1 MEVIKLLG
9 ARVKVMLMEKYRM
22 SFHLERIAIV
32 LGSIQM
38 DESDA
43 YRLALTPLIQSF
55 PVSESSTTDRI

>member
-38 DESDA
+38 NESDA
-43 YRLALTPLIQSF
+43 YRLAPLIQSF